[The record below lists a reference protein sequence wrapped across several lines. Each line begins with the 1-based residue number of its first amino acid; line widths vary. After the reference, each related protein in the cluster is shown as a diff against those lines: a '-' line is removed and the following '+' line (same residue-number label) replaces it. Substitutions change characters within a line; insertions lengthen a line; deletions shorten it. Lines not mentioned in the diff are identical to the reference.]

1 MVDLPL
7 VVDAE
12 SRESP
17 FEQVRAQLEALIRAG
32 RLLPGDRLPTV
43 RALAGQLGLAANTVA
58 RAYKLLESAGLVE
71 THSRAGT
78 TVASGAHAA
87 EAALGALAARFVAE
101 SRQAGLDD
109 TAAVALVLEAQRA
122 GWPDAPPIERAIR
135 PRVGARSPS
144 R

>member
-1 MVDLPL
+1 MTDHPRVVDVAGDL
-7 VVDAE
+7 VVHHD
-12 SRESP
+12 SGESP
-17 FEQVRAQLEALIRAG
+17 FEQVRRQLEARIRDG

-43 RALAGQLGLAANTVA
+43 RGLAGELGLAANTVA

-87 EAALGALAARFVAE
+87 EAALAALAARFVAE

-109 TAAVALVLEAQRA
+109 TEAVELVREAQRA
-122 GWPDAPPIERAIR
+122 G
-135 PRVGARSPS
+135 
-144 R
+144 

>member
-1 MVDLPL
+1 MADLPL
-7 VVDAE
+7 DVDPTSHTA
-12 SRESP
+12 P
-17 FEQVRAQLEALIRAG
+17 FEQVRAQLEARIRDG

-43 RALAGQLGLAANTVA
+43 RGLAGQLGLAANTVA

-87 EAALGALAARFVAE
+87 EAALAALAARFVAE

-109 TAAVALVLEAQRA
+109 TAALALVLDAQR
-122 GWPDAPPIERAIR
+122 
-135 PRVGARSPS
+135 VG
-144 R
+144 

>member
-1 MVDLPL
+1 MNRGMADLPL
-7 VVDAE
+7 DVDPTSHTA
-12 SRESP
+12 P
-17 FEQVRAQLEALIRAG
+17 FEQVRAQLEARIRDG

-43 RALAGQLGLAANTVA
+43 RGLAGQLGLAANTVA

-87 EAALGALAARFVAE
+87 EAALAALAARFVAE

-109 TAAVALVLEAQRA
+109 TAALALVLDAQR
-122 GWPDAPPIERAIR
+122 
-135 PRVGARSPS
+135 VG
-144 R
+144 